1 MAFLPFLH
9 KVTESKPLTEQE
21 AEAAMH
27 LILTGH
33 AAPVPLAAFL
43 AAYRVVGLSGEDI
56 TGFARALRAHLTPV
70 PVSLQPG
77 EVLLDTCGT
86 GGDGT
91 GTFNI
96 STVTA
101 FVVAGAGVKVGKH
114 GNRSV
119 SSVCGSADILEAL
132 GVPIHSDPA
141 RMAADIE
148 RAGFAFLFAAV
159 LHPGMKHVAP
169 VRAEL
174 KMRTL
179 FNLLGPL
186 ANPASAS
193 VQLIGAPSVHDAS
206 HLAHALYAL
215 GNRNAL
221 VVHGSDGLDELT
233 TTGPS
238 TVFRIADA
246 VHQETW
252 QPEDFGLP
260 RASLADLLGGDRLHN
275 AAIAA
280 AILSNQDQGPKR
292 DIVLLNAAAAL
303 SLARRLSPRDSI
315 AAARASLDSG
325 AALGVLRALQN
336 RG

>member
-9 KVTESKPLTEQE
+9 KVTEAKPLSEQE
-21 AEAAMH
+21 AEAAMN
-27 LILTGH
+27 LILEGH
-33 AAPVPLAAFL
+33 ASPVPLAAFL
-43 AAYRVVGLSGEDI
+43 AAYRVVGLSGPDM
-56 TGFARALRAHLTPV
+56 TGFARGLRSHLTPV
-70 PVSLQPG
+70 NVNLLPG

-132 GVPIHSDPA
+132 GVPIHTDPA
-141 RMAADIE
+141 LMAADIE

-159 LHPGMKHVAP
+159 LHPGMKHVGP
-169 VRAEL
+169 IRAEL

-193 VQLIGAPSVHDAS
+193 VQLIGAPSVQDAS
-206 HLAHALYAL
+206 HIAEALYAL
-215 GNRNAL
+215 GNRSAL

-233 TTGPS
+233 TTGSS
-238 TVFRIADA
+238 TVFRIADTIHEE
-246 VHQETW
+246 VW
-252 QPEDFGLP
+252 RPEDFGLP
-260 RASLADLLGGDRLHN
+260 RASLADLLGGDRDHN
-275 AAIAA
+275 AAIAT
-280 AILSNQDQGPKR
+280 AILTSEDQGPKR

-303 SLARRLSPRDSI
+303 MVARGLSPRDAV
-315 AAARASLDSG
+315 AAARTSLDSG
-325 AALGVLRALQN
+325 AALGVLRKLQN

>member
-9 KVTESKPLTEQE
+9 KVTEAKPLTEQE
-21 AEAAMH
+21 AEAAMN
-27 LILTGH
+27 LILEGH

-43 AAYRVVGLSGEDI
+43 AAYRVVGLSGPDM
-56 TGFARALRAHLTPV
+56 TGFARGLRSHLTPV
-70 PVSLQPG
+70 NVNLQPG

-132 GVPIHSDPA
+132 GVPIHTDPA
-141 RMAADIE
+141 LMAADIE

-159 LHPGMKHVAP
+159 LHPGMKHVGP
-169 VRAEL
+169 IRAEL

-193 VQLIGAPSVHDAS
+193 VQLIGAPSVQDAS
-206 HLAHALYAL
+206 HIAHALYAL
-215 GNRNAL
+215 GNRSAL

-233 TTGPS
+233 TTGS
-238 TVFRIADA
+238 TTVFRITDTIHEE
-246 VHQETW
+246 VW
-252 QPEDFGLP
+252 QPQDFGLP
-260 RASLADLLGGDRLHN
+260 RASLSDLLGGDRDHN
-275 AAIAA
+275 AAIAT
-280 AILSNQDQGPKR
+280 AILTGEDQGPKR

-303 SLARRLSPRDSI
+303 MAARGLPPRDAL

>member
-9 KVTESKPLTEQE
+9 KVTEAKPLSERE
-21 AEAAMH
+21 AEAAMD
-27 LILTGH
+27 LILTGQ
-33 AAPVPLAAFL
+33 APPIPLAAFL
-43 AAYRVVGLSGEDI
+43 GAYRVLGLSPDDM
-56 TGFARALRAHLTPV
+56 TGFARSLRAHLTPV
-70 PVSLQPG
+70 PVTLRPG

-119 SSVCGSADILEAL
+119 SSPCGSADVLEAL
-132 GVPIHSDPA
+132 GVPIHTDPA

-159 LHPGMKHVAP
+159 LHPGMKHVGP

-174 KMRTL
+174 KMRTV

-186 ANPASAS
+186 ANPAAAS
-193 VQLIGAPSVHDAS
+193 VQLIGAPSPTDAAN
-206 HLAHALYAL
+206 LAHALHAL
-215 GNRNAL
+215 GTTAAL
-221 VVHGSDGLDELT
+221 VVHGSDGLDEIT
-233 TTGPS
+233 TTGSS
-238 TVFRIADA
+238 TVYRVGAT
-246 VHQETW
+246 VREEVW
-252 QPEDFGLP
+252 RPEDFGLA
-260 RASLADLLGGDRLHN
+260 RASLSDLVGGGRDEN
-275 AAIAA
+275 AAIAR

-303 SLARRLSPRDSI
+303 MIARDLDGRDAL

-325 AALGVLRALQN
+325 AALGVLSALQN
-336 RG
+336 AH

>member
-9 KVTESKPLTEQE
+9 KVTESKPLSESE
-21 AEAAMH
+21 AQTAME
-27 LILTGH
+27 LMLSG
-33 AAPVPLAAFL
+33 AVAPVPLAAFL
-43 AAYRVVGLSGEDI
+43 AAYRMLGLAPADM
-56 TGFARALRAHLTPV
+56 TGFARGLRARLTPV
-70 PVSLQPG
+70 EVRLGPG

-86 GGDGT
+86 GGDGAN
-91 GTFNI
+91 TFNI

-119 SSVCGSADILEAL
+119 SSICGSADVLEAM
-132 GVPIHSDPA
+132 GVPIHTDPA
-141 RMAADIE
+141 MMAADIE

-193 VQLIGAPSVHDAS
+193 VQLVGAPSVGDA
-206 HLAHALYAL
+206 ANMAAALYAL
-215 GNRNAL
+215 GNRSAL
-221 VVHGSDGLDELT
+221 VVHGSDGLDEIT
-233 TTGPS
+233 TTGA
-238 TVFRIADA
+238 TTIFR
-246 VHQETW
+246 VGERVREEVW
-252 QPEDFGLP
+252 YPGDFGIA
-260 RASLADLLGGDRLHN
+260 RASLADLVGGDREEN
-275 AAIAA
+275 ARIAR
-280 AILSNQDQGPKR
+280 AILMGEERGPKR

-303 SLARRLSPRDSI
+303 VVARGLGPGEGME
-315 AAARASLDSG
+315 AARASLDSG
-325 AALGVLRALQN
+325 AAGAVLKRLRE